1 VAGARPLG
9 LPLVEEGVREM
20 SPTNYLT
27 CSLLAV
33 LCAVVSGR
41 MLVVA
46 QNHGSVAQAW
56 LSSIVYFLWSTLAA
70 LCFRRGI

>member
-56 LSSIVYFLWSTLAA
+56 LSAIVYFLWSTLAA
-70 LCFRRGI
+70 LCFWREI